1 MARAIG
7 LSDGS
12 VLEEFEIPH
21 TREGFG
27 DFFSRI
33 EAQARSHG
41 FPVAVAMEG
50 YNGHARPLDA
60 LVRARDWRLFN
71 VNNLKLARFKE
82 IFPAAA
88 KNDRLDARKTLEL
101 FQLEGHLAMA
111 GGVLRGSPGDT
122 RGEPDTQA
130 PDPAPA
136 ASGQRTGAGAERA
149 SQADLRAVCPG
160 LLEITG
166 EAGNLWF
173 LRLLTA
179 RRGLEKL
186 ARLRRPTLLKI
197 PGVGVKY
204 AAAIGAW
211 QKRAHFSGDVAWV
224 GDMIQEDAARILE
237 LNRQI
242 KTLDGEI
249 ERISSDIARC
259 LRSLPGFGRV
269 CTAELAGEIGTI
281 LRFRVEGSLSL
292 YLGMANLDRS
302 SGTVRG
308 SKAPKHV
315 NTRAKAAM
323 MTAVDRHR
331 KQVPQSQRYYEKKRA
346 EGKTHNQAI
355 RALGRHLCR
364 VIFKMLTMN
373 RPYWIAK

>member
-1 MARAIG
+1 MTHRQ
-7 LSDGS
+7 SS
-12 VLEEFEIPH
+12 VATPEENQILKRL
-21 TREGFG
+21 TRRRRRLVNE
-27 DFFSRI
+27 RV
-33 EAQARSHG
+33 R
-41 FPVAVAMEG
+41 VLNAM
-50 YNGHARPLDA
+50 
-60 LVRARDWRLFN
+60 
-71 VNNLKLARFKE
+71 
-82 IFPAAA
+82 
-88 KNDRLDARKTLEL
+88 
-101 FQLEGHLAMA
+101 
-111 GGVLRGSPGDT
+111 
-122 RGEPDTQA
+122 
-130 PDPAPA
+130 
-136 ASGQRTGAGAERA
+136 
-149 SQADLRAVCPG
+149 QADLRAVCPG

-179 RRGLEKL
+179 RRGLAKL

-211 QKRAHFSGDVAWV
+211 QKRAHFSRDVAWV

-249 ERISSDIARC
+249 ERIPSDMARC

-281 LRFRVEGSLSL
+281 QRFRAEGSISL

-315 NTRAKAAM
+315 NTRSP
-323 MTAVDRHR
+323 RR
-331 KQVPQSQRYYEKKRA
+331 R
-346 EGKTHNQAI
+346 
-355 RALGRHLCR
+355 
-364 VIFKMLTMN
+364 
-373 RPYWIAK
+373 

>member
-1 MARAIG
+1 MLNPTPLELCVGVDVGAHRHAVAIG

-12 VLEEFEIPH
+12 VLEEFEIAH
-21 TREGFG
+21 THEGFG

-33 EAQARSHG
+33 EAQSRRHG

-82 IFPAAA
+82 IFPGAA

-111 GGVLRGSPGDT
+111 RGVLQEVLATPEENQILKRLT
-122 RGEPDTQA
+122 R
-130 PDPAPA
+130 
-136 ASGQRTGAGAERA
+136 RRRRLVNERVRVLNA
-149 SQADLRAVCPG
+149 MQADLRAVCPE

-179 RRGLEKL
+179 RRGLAKL
-186 ARLRRPTLLKI
+186 TRLRRPTLLKI

-211 QKRAHFSGDVAWV
+211 QKRAHFSHDVAWV

-249 ERISSDIARC
+249 ERIPSDMARC

-281 LRFRVEGSLSL
+281 QRFRAEGSISL

-315 NTRAKAAM
+315 NTRCP
-323 MTAVDRHR
+323 RR
-331 KQVPQSQRYYEKKRA
+331 R
-346 EGKTHNQAI
+346 
-355 RALGRHLCR
+355 
-364 VIFKMLTMN
+364 
-373 RPYWIAK
+373 